1 MIKKV
6 ISTEVIFMSK
16 SKKKIKKLSAEQ
28 YNEYIASLK
37 NPAPLFSADGKMLIP
52 SEYKPEENDKK
63 LGD

>member
-1 MIKKV
+1 
-6 ISTEVIFMSK
+6 MSK

-63 LGD
+63 IGE